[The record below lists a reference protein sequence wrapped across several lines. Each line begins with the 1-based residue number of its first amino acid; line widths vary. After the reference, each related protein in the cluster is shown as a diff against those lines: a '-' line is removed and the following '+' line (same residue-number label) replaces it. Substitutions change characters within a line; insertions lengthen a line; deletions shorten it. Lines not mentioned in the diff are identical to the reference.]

1 MALLMGYKEYT
12 NPWDIKNTPRQ
23 GGNPQKGIFLLIS
36 TNMYRNNDW
45 QDTNLTLLNFQ
56 MGTVFCFPP
65 VRSYCTV
72 GE

>member
-45 QDTNLTLLNFQ
+45 RDTNF
-56 MGTVFCFPP
+56 TVFCFPP
-65 VRSYCTV
+65 VCSYCTV